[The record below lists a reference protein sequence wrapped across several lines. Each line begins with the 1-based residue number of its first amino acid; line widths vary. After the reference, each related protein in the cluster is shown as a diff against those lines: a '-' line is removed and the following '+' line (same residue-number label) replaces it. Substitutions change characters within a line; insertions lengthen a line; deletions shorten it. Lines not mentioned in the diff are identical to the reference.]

1 MAQVVVFVFT
11 PKLGGSDS
19 IFEGTYIFSIGCFNH
34 QGQKNGFV
42 EKLKGSYSQEK
53 IVLHVPVGKIQ
64 DHVPPISPLK
74 MQRCM
79 GESPM

>member
-1 MAQVVVFVFT
+1 MVVFVFT

-19 IFEGTYIFSIGCFNH
+19 ILKCVYFFSIGCFNH

-42 EKLKGSYSQEK
+42 EKLKGSYGQEK
-53 IVLHVPVGKIQ
+53 IVLHISVGKIQ
-64 DHVPPISPLK
+64 DHVAPNGPLK
-74 MQRCM
+74 MQRWM